1 MSSSS
6 SGQCHS
12 AENNETGKR
21 GSEVYFNIVN
31 TMIVVLCGLQ
41 RYDPVSSAR
50 QSLRTADL
58 CQYTLYFPNKILKA
72 ALNYRAEQWLSIVIV
87 IEDKRSCSVYV

>member
-6 SGQCHS
+6 SGQCHP
-12 AENNETGKR
+12 AENNEMGKR

-41 RYDPVSSAR
+41 RYDPV
-50 QSLRTADL
+50 
-58 CQYTLYFPNKILKA
+58 
-72 ALNYRAEQWLSIVIV
+72 
-87 IEDKRSCSVYV
+87 